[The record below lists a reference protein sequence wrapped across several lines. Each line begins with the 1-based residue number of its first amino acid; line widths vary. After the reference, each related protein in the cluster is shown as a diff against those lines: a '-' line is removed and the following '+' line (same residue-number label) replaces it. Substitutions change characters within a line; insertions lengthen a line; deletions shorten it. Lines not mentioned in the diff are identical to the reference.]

1 MQNLKR
7 LLGFAF
13 AASDLLIE
21 IHPQG
26 KVVFA
31 MGSGPSTDVLAET
44 LVGSS
49 IFDGVG
55 KASAKA
61 VEAVLATLKP
71 GTRSPAVEVLFAA
84 GDSRVRRA
92 TVRLFMMPDLAPHI
106 SGAVTWEG
114 PAYRL
119 HDPQSRP
126 ALTPGAFLDR
136 ARDVLTAPGASAD
149 LAVSFVDV
157 SGLQAAEALGE
168 AGERLNARVQ
178 AALQAASVDGNSTG
192 QLGPERFALLRDRSV
207 DVDLAG
213 EVRELGL
220 SEGLDLGVRATEVG
234 IDVGGDSL
242 NTLRALRFAVEGCLK
257 DGGLDRPELTFTASL
272 SRTLRN
278 ADAFRAMVRDRGFE
292 LHYQP
297 IVDLKTGAVHHFEA
311 LARFRGTNGPADT
324 IHMAEELA
332 LIESFDVAVAEKALG
347 RLRRPGAG
355 LLKFAVN
362 VSGASLADDRYVQ
375 SLLRMTAARPEERR
389 RLIVE
394 ITESAALADVDAANR
409 RLGAL
414 RAAGIKVCIDD
425 FGAGSAS
432 YDYLRGL
439 SVDTVKIDGKFVEG
453 VETDPR
459 ARTLIGHLV
468 ELCASLKVAT
478 IAEMIETQ
486 GAADIL
492 RDLGVDHGQGWLFGK
507 AEAEPRTQLQ
517 AVDPGRRVGEIVG
530 WG

>member
-1 MQNLKR
+1 MQIRKR

-13 AASDLLIE
+13 AASDLLVELAPEGTI
-21 IHPQG
+21 
-26 KVVFA
+26 VFA
-31 MGSGPSTDVLAET
+31 MGSGPSKDIPAET

-49 IFDGVG
+49 IFEGVG
-55 KASAKA
+55 KASARA
-61 VEAVLATLKP
+61 IEAVLATIRP
-71 GTRSPAVEVLFAA
+71 GTRSPAVELVFAA
-84 GDSRVRRA
+84 SDSRVRRA
-92 TVRLFMMPDLAPHI
+92 IVRLFLMPDLAPNI
-106 SGAVTWEG
+106 SASVTWEG

-119 HDPQSRP
+119 HDPQARP
-126 ALTPGAFLDR
+126 ALTPVAFLER
-136 ARDVLTAPGASAD
+136 AHDILTTRGVSGD
-149 LAVSFVDV
+149 LAVAFVDV
-157 SGLQAAEALGE
+157 QGLQAAGALGE

-192 QLGPERFALLRDRSV
+192 QLGPERFAMLRDRAIES
-207 DVDLAG
+207 DLAG

-220 SEGLDLGVRATEVG
+220 SEGLDLGVRSSEIG
-234 IDVGGDSL
+234 IDVGGESL

-272 SRTLRN
+272 SRTLKN
-278 ADAFRAMVRDRGFE
+278 AEAFRTMVRDRCFE

-297 IVDLKTGAVHHFEA
+297 IVALKTGAVHHFEA

-332 LIESFDVAVAEKALG
+332 LIESFDVAVAEMALG
-347 RLRRPGAG
+347 RLRRPGSG
-355 LLKFAVN
+355 LLRLAIN

-375 SLLRMTAARPEERR
+375 SVLRMTAARPEERR

-394 ITESAALADVDAANR
+394 VTESAALADVDAANR

-439 SVDTVKIDGKFVEG
+439 SVDTVKIDGKFVQG
-453 VETDPR
+453 METEPR
-459 ARTLIGHLV
+459 ARTMIGHLV
-468 ELCASLKVAT
+468 ELCASLKVDT
-478 IAEMIETQ
+478 IGEMIETQ

-492 RDLGVDHGQGWLFGK
+492 RDLGVDYGQGWLFGK
-507 AEAEPRTQLQ
+507 AELEPRTQLQ
-517 AVDPGRRVGEIVG
+517 AIDPGRRRGEVVG

>member
-1 MQNLKR
+1 MPIRKR
-7 LLGFAF
+7 LLGIAF
-13 AASDLLIE
+13 AAADLLVELAPEGRI
-21 IHPQG
+21 
-26 KVVFA
+26 VFA
-31 MGSGPSTDVLAET
+31 LGSGPSKDLSAET
-44 LVGSS
+44 LIGSS

-61 VEAVLATLKP
+61 IETVLATLKS
-71 GTRSPAVEVLFAA
+71 GTRSPAVELLFAA
-84 GDSRVRRA
+84 GENRVRRA
-92 TVRLFMMPDLAPHI
+92 TVRLFVMPELAPNI
-106 SGAVTWEG
+106 SAAVTWEG

-126 ALTPGAFLDR
+126 ALTPVAFLER
-136 ARDVLTAPGASAD
+136 ARDVLTAPGASGD

-157 SGLQAAEALGE
+157 AGLEAARALGE

-178 AALQAASVDGNSTG
+178 AALQAASVNGDSTG
-192 QLGPERFALLRDRSV
+192 QLGPERFAMLRDRST
-207 DVDLAG
+207 DNDLAG

-220 SEGLDLGVRATEVG
+220 SEGLDLGVRSAEVG

-257 DGGLDRPELTFTASL
+257 DGGLEQPELSFTASL
-272 SRTLRN
+272 SRTLKN
-278 ADAFRAMVRDRGFE
+278 ADAFRTMVRERGFD
-292 LHYQP
+292 LHFQP
-297 IVDLKTGAVHHFEA
+297 IVDLKTEAVHHFEA

-347 RLRRPGAG
+347 RLRRPGSG

-362 VSGASLADDRYVQ
+362 VSGASLTDDRYVQ
-375 SLLRMTAARPEERR
+375 AVLRMTAARPEERR

-394 ITESAALADVDAANR
+394 VTESAALADIDAANR

-439 SVDTVKIDGKFVEG
+439 SVDTVKIDGKFVG
-453 VETDPR
+453 GLETDPR
-459 ARTLIGHLV
+459 AQTLIAHLV
-468 ELCASLKVAT
+468 ELCASLKVDT

-486 GAADIL
+486 GTADIL
-492 RDLGVDHGQGWLFGK
+492 RGLGVDYGQGWLFGK
-507 AEAEPRTQLQ
+507 AETEPRTQLQ
-517 AVDPGRRVGEIVG
+517 PIESARRVGTVVG